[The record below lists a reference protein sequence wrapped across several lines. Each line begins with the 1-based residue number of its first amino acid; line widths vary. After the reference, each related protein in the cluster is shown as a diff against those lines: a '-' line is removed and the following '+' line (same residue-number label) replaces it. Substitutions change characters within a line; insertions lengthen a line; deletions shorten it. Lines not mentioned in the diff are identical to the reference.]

1 MPRTR
6 HSARRW
12 TSLGDERLLDLRFRD
27 LDLRVE
33 GSPLEPLVR
42 ELAGELEQ
50 RGLRFRPHVW
60 VSTEWFSPDGVPGIA
75 VPFYLTHPRLLRLER
90 AMMIEAEGSS
100 REECLM
106 ILRHE
111 AGHAL
116 QHAWRLQ
123 RREGW
128 RRTFGD
134 PSRPYPTIYRPNPAS
149 QRHVQHLR
157 QYYAQAHPH
166 EDFAETFAVWL
177 MPRSQWR
184 RRYAGWPALKKL
196 EWVDELMRELRG
208 VTPPVRSR
216 RRVEPL
222 AELRQTLR
230 EHYAEKQRH
239 QASHRPVVPDRDL
252 QRLFAGPVLR
262 TGASP
267 GRGVRGGGAGS
278 GEPATAFLR
287 RHRAELRR
295 TVARIT
301 GESQFTLDHALE
313 DAIARCRAL
322 ELRTTRSDR
331 RLRVEFALLLTART
345 VHFHYSRRNWVA
357 L

>member
-1 MPRTR
+1 MPRTV
-6 HSARRW
+6 RRW
-12 TSLGDERLLDLRFRD
+12 TTLGDERLLDLRFCD
-27 LDLRVE
+27 LDARVE
-33 GSPLEPLVR
+33 GSAIEPLVQ
-42 ELAGELEQ
+42 EVWGELEQ
-50 RGLRFRPHVW
+50 RGLKFRPHVW

-75 VPFYLTHPRLLRLER
+75 IPFYLVHPRLLRLER
-90 AMMIEAEGSS
+90 SMMIEAEGGS

-111 AGHAL
+111 AGHAA

-177 MPRSQWR
+177 APRSLWR

-196 EWVDELMRELRG
+196 EYLDELLRELRG
-208 VTPPVRSR
+208 VTPPVRTR
-216 RRVEPL
+216 RQVEPL
-222 AELRQTLR
+222 SQLSQTLR
-230 EHYAEKQRH
+230 EHYAAKQAH
-239 QASHRPVVPDRDL
+239 QASHRPTIPDRDL
-252 QRLFAGPVLR
+252 QRLFA
-262 TGASP
+262 AEP
-267 GRGVRGGGAGS
+267 GRRGV
-278 GEPATAFLR
+278 PAAAFLK

-295 TVARIT
+295 TVARFT
-301 GESQFTLDHALE
+301 GESQFTLEQVLE
-313 DAIARCRAL
+313 DVITRCGAL
-322 ELRTTRSDR
+322 ELRAPRDDR
-331 RLRVEFALLLTART
+331 RLRVDFALLLTVRT

>member
-1 MPRTR
+1 MPLSSRV
-6 HSARRW
+6 ARRW
-12 TSLGDERLLDLRFRD
+12 TTFGDEQLLALRFRD
-27 LDLRVE
+27 LDVEVE
-33 GSPLEPLVR
+33 GSPLEPLVQQVW
-42 ELAGELEQ
+42 GELEQ

-75 VPFYLTHPRLLRLER
+75 APFYLAHPRLLKLER
-90 AMMIEAEGSS
+90 AMMIEAEGSA

-111 AGHAL
+111 VGHAV

-123 RREGW
+123 RRESW

-134 PSRPYPTIYRPNPAS
+134 PSRPSPTLYRPNPAS

-177 MPRSQWR
+177 TPRSQWR

-196 EWVDELMRELRG
+196 EMVDELMRELRG
-208 VTPPVRSR
+208 ATPPVKTR
-216 RRVEPL
+216 RKVEPL
-222 AELRQTLR
+222 SQLDRTLR
-230 EHYAEKQRH
+230 EHYADKQAH
-239 QASHRPVVPDRDL
+239 QASHRPVIPDRDL
-252 QRLFAGPVLR
+252 QRLFA
-262 TGASP
+262 AEP
-267 GRGVRGGGAGS
+267 GRPGV
-278 GEPATAFLR
+278 PAAAFLHR
-287 RHRAELRR
+287 RRAELRR
-295 TVARIT
+295 MVARFT
-301 GESQFTLDHALE
+301 GESQFTLDRALE
-313 DAIARCRAL
+313 DVIARCRTL
-322 ELRTTRSDR
+322 ELRAARDDR
-331 RLRVEFALLLTART
+331 RLRVDFALLLTVRT

>member
-1 MPRTR
+1 MPRR
-6 HSARRW
+6 KHRVRRW
-12 TSLGDERLLDLRFRD
+12 ATLTDEALLGLRFCD
-27 LDLRVE
+27 LDASVQ
-33 GSPLEPLVR
+33 GSTLEPLVQ
-42 ELAGELEQ
+42 EVWGELEQ
-50 RGLRFRPHVW
+50 RGLRLKPHVW

-75 VPFYLTHPRLLRLER
+75 LPFYLVHPRLLKLER
-90 AMMIEAEGSS
+90 AMMIEAEGST

-111 AGHAL
+111 AGHAV

-128 RRTFGD
+128 RRTFGE

-177 MPRSQWR
+177 APRSQWR

-196 EWVDELMRELRG
+196 EYMDELMRELRG
-208 VTPPVRSR
+208 TAPPVRTR
-216 RRVEPL
+216 RKVEPL
-222 AELRQTLR
+222 SSITQTLR
-230 EHYAEKQRH
+230 AHYAEKQAH
-239 QASHRPVVPDRDL
+239 QASDRPTIPDREL
-252 QRLFAGPVLR
+252 QRLFA
-262 TGASP
+262 AEP
-267 GRGVRGGGAGS
+267 GRLGM
-278 GEPATAFLR
+278 PAAAFLR

-295 TVARIT
+295 TVARFT
-301 GESQFTLDHALE
+301 GESQFTLEHVLE
-313 DAIARCRAL
+313 DVLARCRAL
-322 ELRTTRSDR
+322 ELRAARDHR
-331 RLRVEFALLLTART
+331 RLRVDFALLLTVRT

>member
-1 MPRTR
+1 MARTSR
-6 HSARRW
+6 RARRW
-12 TSLGDERLLDLRFRD
+12 ASYDDERLLDLRFQD
-27 LDLRVE
+27 LDAKVE
-33 GSPLEPLVR
+33 GSPLEPLVH
-42 ELAGELEQ
+42 EIWGEMEE
-50 RGLRFRPHVW
+50 RGLRFKPHVW
-60 VSTEWFSPDGVPGIA
+60 ASTEWFSPDGVPGVA
-75 VPFYLTHPRLLRLER
+75 VPFYLVHPRLLRLEKK
-90 AMMIEAEGSS
+90 MMFEAEGGN

-111 AGHAL
+111 AGHAV

-177 MPRSQWR
+177 APRTQWR

-196 EWVDELMRELRG
+196 EYVDELMRELRG
-208 VTPPVRSR
+208 STPPVRTR

-222 AELRQTLR
+222 SEIRQTLR
-230 EHYAEKQRH
+230 EHYAAKQAH
-239 QASHRPVVPDRDL
+239 QASDRPTISDRDL
-252 QRLFAGPVLR
+252 QRLFA
-262 TGASP
+262 AEP
-267 GRGVRGGGAGS
+267 GRR
-278 GEPATAFLR
+278 GEPAQTFLR

-295 TVARIT
+295 MVAKFT
-301 GESQFTLDHALE
+301 GESQYTLEHVLGDVIE
-313 DAIARCRAL
+313 RCRAL
-322 ELRTTRSDR
+322 ELRAARSDR
-331 RLRVEFALLLTART
+331 RLRVDFALLLTART

>member
-1 MPRTR
+1 
-6 HSARRW
+6 
-12 TSLGDERLLDLRFRD
+12 
-27 LDLRVE
+27 
-33 GSPLEPLVR
+33 
-42 ELAGELEQ
+42 
-50 RGLRFRPHVW
+50 
-60 VSTEWFSPDGVPGIA
+60 
-75 VPFYLTHPRLLRLER
+75 
-90 AMMIEAEGSS
+90 MMIEAEGGN

-111 AGHAL
+111 AGHAV

-177 MPRSQWR
+177 APRSQWR

-196 EWVDELMRELRG
+196 EYLDELMRELRG
-208 VTPPVRSR
+208 STPPVRTR

-222 AELRQTLR
+222 SEIRQTLR
-230 EHYAEKQRH
+230 EHYAAKQAH
-239 QASHRPVVPDRDL
+239 QASDRPTISDRDL
-252 QRLFAGPVLR
+252 QRLFA
-262 TGASP
+262 AEP
-267 GRGVRGGGAGS
+267 GRGTRAKGGAG
-278 GEPATAFLR
+278 EPAQAFLK

-295 TVARIT
+295 MVAKFT
-301 GESQFTLDHALE
+301 GESQYTLEQVLGDVIE
-313 DAIARCRAL
+313 RCRAL
-322 ELRTTRSDR
+322 ELRATGSGR
-331 RLRVEFALLLTART
+331 RLRVDFALLLTART